1 MILERKRKMKSNG
14 LSEKEK
20 QLEDMAVEY
29 TRLLK
34 QISIAYNHGAD
45 ASKLLQKKKDMQK
58 EIDSLRKEVGYKSTV
73 DFER

>member
-34 QISIAYNHGAD
+34 QISIAYNNGTD
-45 ASKLLQKKKDMQK
+45 ASKLLQMKKDMQK